1 MTKIIVKNGDW
12 DKARSELGVVLD
24 AKKAN
29 FNAQFE
35 AAFASNRKP
44 AAMPE
49 PAAPKQSKAEEILGK
64 NSGISVL
71 SRSRPRV

>member
-1 MTKIIVKNGDW
+1 MTKILVKNGDW

-24 AKKAN
+24 AKKAS

-44 AAMPE
+44 AARPE
-49 PAAPKQSKAEEILGK
+49 PAPPKQSKAEEILSK
-64 NSGISVL
+64 NSSVSAL
-71 SRSRPRV
+71 PRSRPRG